1 MSLLNLVVIIIAF
14 AVLFKYVVPFLFP
27 AVVKGEYVVN
37 PRELLRNKKRDDQG
51 EDDAAGLDENF
62 VVRGGGVSFVPGHRT
77 QMKGEIRRRNA
88 ESKANMS

>member
-62 VVRGGGVSFVPGHRT
+62 VVRGGIQLLVGCFTKTS
-77 QMKGEIRRRNA
+77 
-88 ESKANMS
+88 ESHSISAIL